1 MSSASQK
8 ETNKQ
13 IPQNQTPELRV
24 NEDGTVIKLFYSEM
38 ADSFA

>member
-1 MSSASQK
+1 MSSTSQK

-13 IPQNQTPELRV
+13 LPKKQTPELKL
-24 NEDGTVIKLFYSEM
+24 NEGGTVIKLFYSEM